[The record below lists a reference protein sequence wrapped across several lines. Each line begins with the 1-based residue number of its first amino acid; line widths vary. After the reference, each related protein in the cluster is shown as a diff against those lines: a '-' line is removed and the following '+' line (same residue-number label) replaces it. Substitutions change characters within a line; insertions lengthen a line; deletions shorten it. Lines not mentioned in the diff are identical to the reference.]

1 MEILPLFPH
10 GGSDWN
16 TSEKIFK
23 SQTFANQE
31 LKEGHWVNFEFY
43 NCIFNKCKFNESI
56 FQKCRFEDCD
66 FTECDLSLIKPRYS
80 SFFEVKF
87 ENCKLVGVNWTEA
100 ATPLRTD
107 FYSCTINLST
117 FNGINLKKISMV
129 KCIAKEVDFIEAD
142 LANGNF
148 SSTDFT
154 GSRFLKTNL
163 AQSDFRQAT
172 NYSIDP
178 SKNFLKKTKFSLP
191 EAVSFLSWLDIVLD

>member
-1 MEILPLFPH
+1 METLPLFSP
-10 GGSDWN
+10 GDNDWAVAG
-16 TSEKIFK
+16 EIFEN
-23 SQTFANQE
+23 QMFANQE
-31 LKEGHWVNFEFY
+31 RKEGQFVNLEFY
-43 NCIFNKCKFNESI
+43 KCIFKKCKFIGSI

-66 FTECDLSLIKPRYS
+66 FIECDLSLIKPRYS
-80 SFFEVKF
+80 SFFDVKF

-100 ATPLRTD
+100 ATPLRVN

-117 FNGINLKKISMV
+117 FDGLNLKKITMT
-129 KCIAKEVDFIEAD
+129 KCIAKEVNFIEAD
-142 LANGNF
+142 LSGGNF
-148 SSTDFT
+148 NSTDFA

-178 SKNFLKKTKFSLP
+178 TKNFLKKTKFSLP